1 MEWEAATG
9 ISDIV
14 GTIAVIVSLAY
25 LGLQIR
31 QNTRS
36 IEGSTEQ
43 SLMTAEM
50 EVYALIAQHAGVYR
64 RGCAN
69 LSDLDPDEAV
79 VFEQLVLAVM
89 SQLYGAFVQYQR
101 NLIPETVWLAY
112 LREWEI
118 SIGMPGLQEVW
129 TQNKNS
135 YPIQF
140 RQCLTEYEIL
150 LKAQKMPNKL
160 SKRDASTGAPS

>member
-14 GTIAVIVSLAY
+14 GTIAVIMSLVY

-31 QNTRS
+31 QNSRS

-43 SLMTAEM
+43 SLMTAELG
-50 EVYALIAQHAGVYR
+50 VYVLIAQHPGIYR
-64 RGCAN
+64 RGCAD

-79 VFEQLVLAVM
+79 VFEQLILAIM

-112 LREWEI
+112 LNDWESNI
-118 SIGMPGLQEVW
+118 DVPGLQEVW
-129 TQNKNS
+129 MQMINS
-135 YPIQF
+135 YPIEF
-140 RQCLTEYEIL
+140 RQCLTEHEAML
-150 LKAQKMPNKL
+150 AAEKVPNKS
-160 SKRDASTGAPS
+160 SKRDAVTGAPS